1 MLYPLFFEPIYK
13 NIIWGGRKL
22 ETYFKRN
29 IPEGNVAES
38 WEVCCHKNGMSI
50 IKNGPLKGKTLD
62 EVIKLYGKEIL
73 GKKYDSFPLLIKL
86 IDANDKLSI
95 QVHPD
100 DDYSQRVENQLGK
113 TEMWYVIDAK
123 KDAKLVYG
131 LKKGTTKESLKK
143 ALEEN
148 IVEKILNFVPV
159 EKGDIIFI
167 PSGTVHAILDGLLLA
182 EIQQNSDITYRLYDW
197 NRVDNDGKKRELHID
212 KALDV
217 IDYDFEGKILKPIFI
232 ELDGY
237 SISKAVSCKYFNVD
251 IINIKEEFKDKPDN
265 SFIIFTAIEG
275 EGKLIYDKEYEI
287 KMGDSFLIPAS
298 LGEFKIKGNLT
309 LLKTTA

>member
-1 MLYPLFFEPIYK
+1 MLYPLFFEPVYK
-13 NIIWGGRKL
+13 NIIWGGRKF
-22 ETYFKRN
+22 ETYFKRT

-38 WEVCCHKNGMSI
+38 WEICCHKNGMSV

-73 GKKYDSFPLLIKL
+73 GEKYDKFPLLIKL
-86 IDANDKLSI
+86 IDANDKLSV

-100 DDYSQRVENQLGK
+100 DEYSKKIENQLGK

-123 KDAKLVYG
+123 DGAKLVYG
-131 LKKGTTKESLKK
+131 LKKGTTKESLKN
-143 ALEEN
+143 AIEYNTVEEL
-148 IVEKILNFVPV
+148 LNFVPV

-197 NRVDNDGKKRELHID
+197 NRVDKDGKKRELHIE

-217 IDYDFEGKILKPIFI
+217 IDYEFEGKVLKPKFK
-232 ELDGY
+232 ELSGY
-237 SISKAVSCKYFNVD
+237 KIAKAVSCKYFNVD
-251 IINIKEEFKDKPDN
+251 IINVEEEYKDKPTG
-265 SFIIFTAIEG
+265 SFIIFTAVEG
-275 EGKLIYDKEYEI
+275 EGKLIYGEEYEI
-287 KMGDSFLIPAS
+287 KISDSFLIPAS
-298 LGEFKIKGNLT
+298 LNELEIRGNLT
-309 LLKTTA
+309 LLKTTV

>member
-1 MLYPLFFEPIYK
+1 MLYPLFFEPVYK
-13 NIIWGGRKL
+13 NIIWGGRKF

-50 IKNGPLKGKTLD
+50 IKNGPLKGETLD
-62 EVIKLYGKEIL
+62 EVIDLFGKDIL
-73 GKKYDSFPLLIKL
+73 GEKYDRFPLLIKL

-100 DDYSQRVENQLGK
+100 DEYSKRVENQLGK

-123 KDAKLVYG
+123 DGAKLVYG

-148 IVEKILNFVPV
+148 TVEELLNFVPV

-197 NRVDNDGKKRELHID
+197 NRVDKDGKKRELHID

-217 IDYDFEGKILKPIFI
+217 INYEFEGNVLKPKFK
-232 ELDGY
+232 EYDGY
-237 SISKAVSCKYFNVD
+237 KIAKAVNCNYFNVD
-251 IINIKEEFKDKPDN
+251 IINVEHEFKDKPKD

-275 EGKLIYDKEYEI
+275 EGNLIYDEEYEI
-287 KMGDSFLIPAS
+287 KMGDSFLLPAS
-298 LGEFKIKGNLT
+298 LTEFIIKGNLT
-309 LLKTTA
+309 LLKATT